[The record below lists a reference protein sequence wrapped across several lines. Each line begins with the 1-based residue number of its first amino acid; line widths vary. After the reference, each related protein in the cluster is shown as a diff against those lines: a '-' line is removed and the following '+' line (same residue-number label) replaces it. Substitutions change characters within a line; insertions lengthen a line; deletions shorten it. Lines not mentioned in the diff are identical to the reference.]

1 MRSRRDQRGAA
12 LVELPPAF
20 VAVAVFALCI
30 TALGQL
36 LLEYHHLTGAA
47 RAAARYATKSD
58 PRHPPAEQVTAFAA
72 DAAEPVPADEVV
84 VVLTP
89 DDVAGTGVTV
99 EVRHRPN
106 GGAYGLVNTTANG
119 LLGLLGVGPLP
130 DVTLRATSTAIYE

>member
-1 MRSRRDQRGAA
+1 
-12 LVELPPAF
+12 LVELPLAF
-20 VAVAVFALCI
+20 IAIAVFGLCI

-47 RAAARYATKSD
+47 RAAARYATKADYD
-58 PRHPPAEQVTAFAA
+58 PTVTPPSASRRPSEERVTAFAT
-72 DAAEPVPADEVV
+72 DAAAPVPPDEVQ

-99 EVRHRPN
+99 EIRHRPN
-106 GGAYGLVNTTANG
+106 GGAYGLVTTTANG